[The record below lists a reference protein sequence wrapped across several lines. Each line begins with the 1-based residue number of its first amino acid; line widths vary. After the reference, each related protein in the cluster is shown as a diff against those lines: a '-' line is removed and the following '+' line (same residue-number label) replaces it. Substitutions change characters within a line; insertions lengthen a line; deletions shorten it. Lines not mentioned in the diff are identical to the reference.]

1 MSIKMKKK
9 LYLIGI
15 CLAALILI
23 FAGNV
28 YKQLKTEHK
37 IDTKEDL
44 VRNGEVMKNEEAV
57 RLLSYLGVKEEDL
70 TKEGDAQEVLTFGRA
85 RDYLDKI
92 TEELDLKKGEIT
104 DRLAYPLLT
113 EDKEKEMLTSEFLSL
128 YDAIREG
135 FGKDLSPVSEKSMY
149 ILGSKD
155 SGKGTLIITDQ
166 GEYTL
171 KDLKSYEEYY
181 QEGGKKEE
189 ALTLT
194 VKAEDYID
202 CRITALVK
210 GKELVCIREVSEEET
225 VLANLWIV
233 QGKENSITAYAFG
246 ITREFK
252 TEYPLSKEIGNTIC
266 DLTLKNKQVVKIT
279 MKPDTISGKVLSAGK
294 DTIEIQGYGK
304 VPLEEGYR
312 IYKIYDELSAEV
324 TNSILVGSSSADFV
338 VADGKIAA
346 ALIKEPIKAENIR
359 VLIKTNNFNGIF
371 HEKVVLTADK
381 DFTVTAGKTVKAHKA
396 GDKVT
401 INPSNK
407 LFGEGR
413 LRIETKGE
421 GGKITL
427 LSVTRSGE
435 NPKYRGAMEVAKE
448 NDGLT
453 IVNELSMEEYLYA
466 VVPSE
471 MPTSYNM
478 EALKAQAVC
487 ARSYA
492 YNQLMAGAL
501 SEYGAQVD
509 DSVNYQVYN
518 NQPEN
523 EQSILAVKDT
533 YGKVLKYQGAVVD
546 AYYFSTSWGY
556 TASLNEV
563 WYGGLSPY
571 LVGKAQAVYEVVDQK
586 AVYASSF
593 YPESIDYSD
602 ETAFRSFL
610 DKPDYDTYDSQFPWY
625 RWSVTMSKEELSEA
639 INKNL
644 YSRYTANPSFIL
656 TLTGG
661 SLEKNPVFESREIK
675 TIGELTDI
683 KIAVRE
689 KSGIIST
696 LYLIGTKATVSVQTE
711 YNIRSLLAPVSAE
724 IKRKDSSTVSSLKL
738 LPSAYICFNK
748 GEKNITIKGGGYGH
762 GVGMSQNGAKAMADS
777 GKTYDIIL
785 KHYYTGTELGFI
797 Y

>member
-1 MSIKMKKK
+1 MGIKMKKK

-15 CLAALILI
+15 CLIALILI

-44 VRNGEVMKNEEAV
+44 VRNGEVMKNDEAV
-57 RLLSYLGVKEEDL
+57 RLLSYLGVKEEEL

-149 ILGSKD
+149 ILGSKE
-155 SGKGTLIITDQ
+155 SEKGTLIITDQ

-181 QEGGKKEE
+181 QEDGKKEE

-324 TNSILVGSSSADFV
+324 TSSILVGSSSADFV

-533 YGKVLKYQGAVVD
+533 YGKVLKYQGNVVD

-625 RWSVTMSKEELSEA
+625 RWSVTMSKEGLSEA

-724 IKRKDSSTVSSLKL
+724 IKRKDSSTVSGLKL